1 VAVIV
6 TNRGAFRLSQ
16 TAAGSLNLGAVAF
29 VGVVPS
35 DSVVRALNTVADLDA
50 VSGISLGTERADIG
64 TTTAAEDDV
73 NNWVLLDNP
82 DIVFASE
89 AITANGHA
97 IYHETAAA
105 DGSRDLIY
113 VQTTGYPKSLSGGLT
128 VATPSGIARLR
139 PQTT

>member
-6 TNRGAFRLSQ
+6 TNRGAFRLTQ

-29 VGVVPS
+29 IGTLPS
-35 DSVVRALNTVADLDA
+35 DSVIRALNTIADLDA
-50 VSGISLGTERADIG
+50 VSGISLGTERVDIG
-64 TTTAAEDDV
+64 TTTATEDDV
-73 NNWVLLDNP
+73 NNWALFDNP

-89 AITANGHA
+89 AITVNGHA
-97 IYHETAAA
+97 IYHEISASDAN
-105 DGSRDLIY
+105 RELIY

-128 VATPSGIARLR
+128 VATPSGIARAR